1 MSALSMEL
9 RPEGGVEDR
18 TEKKETIKVVDRRS
32 FTANGQRREPDVPAD
47 AEPAKELAM
56 ENPPG
61 ASAKSQ
67 PPPATPAP
75 GPIHGEGFTV
85 ESPPESGATAP
96 EEEALFVNLV
106 VSIYQSG
113 LIHLGLVNEEGKP
126 TAPADFDA
134 ARGAIEMLMMLR
146 GKTRGNLS
154 SEESRILDSLLAELQ
169 MAYAMKVAGS

>member
-1 MSALSMEL
+1 MSALPVEP

-18 TEKKETIKVVDRRS
+18 SEKKETIKIVDRRS

-47 AEPAKELAM
+47 AEPAKEVAM

-61 ASAKSQ
+61 AQGRSQ
-67 PPPATPAP
+67 PSPAAPAP
-75 GPIHGEGFTV
+75 GPVRGEGFTV
-85 ESPPESGATAP
+85 ESPPEPGAAAP

-106 VSIYQSG
+106 VSIYQTG
-113 LIHLGLVNEEGKP
+113 LIHLGLVHEEGKP
-126 TAPADFDA
+126 SAPADFDA

-146 GKTRGNLS
+146 GKARGNLS

-169 MAYAMKVAGS
+169 MAYAMKAAGS